1 MKIIELTNKVFLAC
15 STVVLLLGGSAN
27 AQDIGK
33 PLSFGIRAGI
43 SESVLTMDNQPTT
56 YYRISP
62 IVGGYVQYRVLPW
75 VSVSLDA
82 IYTQYGGNGVSP
94 LFFYSPDSPVLD
106 NLGKTDFFIHSCE
119 VPIAVKVG
127 LPNFSSSVRP
137 FLSIG
142 ASAAFFFQANAIN
155 YFIVDNGSDFPYY
168 YKANDV
174 VTSRVKTFDMS
185 FIPGTGVEFIGERFS
200 YSIEIFYRMGLSS
213 LNETSKTYIPDYKAN
228 AFGVKIGIG
237 L

>member
-1 MKIIELTNKVFLAC
+1 MKIMKLTHRVFATC
-15 STVVLLLGGSAN
+15 SIVILLLGGSAV

-43 SESVLTMDNQPTT
+43 SESVLAIDYQPTT
-56 YYRISP
+56 YYRVSP
-62 IVGGYVQYRVLPW
+62 IIGGFVQYRVQPW
-75 VSVSLDA
+75 ITVSFDA
-82 IYTQYGGNGVSP
+82 VYTQYGGNGVSP
-94 LFFYSPDSPVLD
+94 LFIYSPDSPTLD
-106 NLGKTDFFIHSCE
+106 HLGKMDLFIHSCE

-127 LPNFSSSVRP
+127 LPNFSGSVRP

-142 ASAAFFFQANAIN
+142 ASAAFFFQANAVN
-155 YFIVDNGSDFPYY
+155 YFVVDNGSDYPYY

-174 VTSRVKTFDMS
+174 VTSRVKAYDMS
-185 FIPGTGVEFIGERFS
+185 FIPGTGVEFIGERIS
-200 YSIEIFYRMGLSS
+200 YSIEIFYRMGLSN
-213 LNETSKTYIPDYKAN
+213 LNETSKTYVPDYRAN